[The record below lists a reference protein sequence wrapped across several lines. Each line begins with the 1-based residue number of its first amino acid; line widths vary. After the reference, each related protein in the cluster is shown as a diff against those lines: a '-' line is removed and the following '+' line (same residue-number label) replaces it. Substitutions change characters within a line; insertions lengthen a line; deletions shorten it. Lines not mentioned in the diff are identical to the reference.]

1 MSQPETLPLRI
12 DEIRRFNRFY
22 TRQIGVLRR
31 GHLDSEFTLAEVRVL
46 YELANRPPTTA
57 AQLAEALDLDAGY
70 LSRMLRGF
78 SRKRLISRKRQTDDG
93 RQRAISLTAAGRAV
107 FAQLDQ
113 VARNV
118 IANLIA
124 PLDPREQSELVGAMA
139 VIERLL
145 GASVSSSTTPSP
157 SWVLRQPDPGDLGWI
172 LHRHGVLYTREY
184 GWDWRFE
191 GLVAGV
197 LSEFVAKFVPSRDRC
212 WVAER
217 DGKIIGSVFVVQS
230 SPTLARLRL
239 LYVEP
244 SARGLGVGRA
254 LVRECLQFARK
265 AGYQRMT
272 LWTNSVLTSARRIY
286 EAEGFE
292 LTETGLH
299 DHFGVELTGET
310 WERDL

>member
-1 MSQPETLPLRI
+1 MSQPETLTPRI

-46 YELANRPPTTA
+46 YELANRPTTTA
-57 AQLAEALDLDAGY
+57 AQLAEELDLDAGY

-78 SRKRLISRKRQTDDG
+78 SRKRLISRKRQIDDG
-93 RQRAISLTAAGRAV
+93 RERAISLTPAGRAV

-113 VARNV
+113 VAREG

-124 PLDPREQSELVGAMA
+124 PLDSREQSELVGAMT

-145 GASVSSSTTPSP
+145 GSSASSSRTPSP
-157 SWVLRQPDPGDLGWI
+157 PWVLRQPDPGDLGWI

-292 LTETGLH
+292 LTESGLH

>member
-1 MSQPETLPLRI
+1 MTQI
-12 DEIRRFNRFY
+12 DVSNDRVEEIRRFNRFY

-31 GHLDSEFTLAEVRVL
+31 GHLNSEFTLAETRVL
-46 YELANRPPTTA
+46 YELAHRPSTTA
-57 AQLAEALDLDAGY
+57 AQLAAELDLDAGY

-93 RQRAISLTAAGRAV
+93 RERSVSLTAAGRTV

-113 VARNV
+113 MARDLV
-118 IANLIA
+118 VKLIA
-124 PLDPREQSELVGAMA
+124 PLDAGEQDELAASMA

-145 GASVSSSTTPSP
+145 DSAATPSTTSSP
-157 SWVLRQPDPGDLGWI
+157 PWVLRPPDPGDLGWI
-172 LHRHGVLYTREY
+172 LHRQGVLYTREY

-191 GLVAGV
+191 GLLAGV
-197 LSEFVAKFVPSRDRC
+197 LSEFVSNFMPSRDRC

-217 DGKIIGSVFVVQS
+217 DGKIVGSVFVVHA

-244 SARGLGVGRA
+244 SARGLGLGRA
-254 LVRECLQFARK
+254 LVRECLEFARK

-286 EAEGFE
+286 EAEGFQ
-292 LTETGLH
+292 LTESGLH